1 MFRRV
6 AVSILLFIMVHG
18 IVYTAL
24 SQCKGIQMIIE
35 IVEEETNH
43 SENTSK
49 LNENSLEFL
58 YQDHAGFF
66 YFQVEKKFPY
76 TEKFDYYK
84 QHYKTIPVKSL
95 LDNPPEV

>member
-1 MFRRV
+1 MFQRV

-18 IVYTAL
+18 TVFIAL
-24 SQCKGIQMIIE
+24 SQYKGIEMTIE

-58 YQDHAGFF
+58 CQDHAWFF

-76 TEKFDYYK
+76 SEKFDYYK